1 MNFRQKVAVAVL
13 DVVVII
19 ELAASIY
26 FAKHNPEDFTSVFF
40 MMFFSLVIP
49 TLIVAR
55 FVIRGL
61 RAEEPDP
68 ETEGKTAG

>member
-26 FAKHNPEDFTSVFF
+26 FAKQNPEDFTSVFF
-40 MMFFSLVIP
+40 LMFSSLVIP

-61 RAEEPDP
+61 RAKEADP
-68 ETEGKTAG
+68 KTAG